1 MIVSNTS
8 PLIVLKRAGATR
20 VLTEI
25 FQEIYIPPAV
35 WAELKVREEEF
46 FKGMRQLRIKEVGDR
61 LLVEALTLTV
71 DLGEAEAITLALE
84 TEALLLID
92 DLKGR
97 RTARKMGVRV
107 IGSLGVLALAKNRGL
122 IDSVKPYVERL
133 LAEGYYL
140 NKKLIEEFLKA
151 MGEA

>member
-1 MIVSNTS
+1 LIVSNTS
-8 PLIVLKRAGATR
+8 PLIVLKRAGAIKF
-20 VLTEI
+20 LAEI
-25 FQEIYIPPAV
+25 FQEIRVPPAV
-35 WAELKVREEEF
+35 WAELKVKEEEF
-46 FKGMRQLRIKEVGDR
+46 FRGVRELRVEEVGDS

-84 TEALLLID
+84 TDAPLLID

-97 RTARKMGVRV
+97 RVARRMGVKI

-122 IDSVKPYVERL
+122 IDSVKPYIERL
-133 LAEGYYL
+133 VAEGYYL
-140 NKKLIEEFLKA
+140 SKRLIEEFLKA